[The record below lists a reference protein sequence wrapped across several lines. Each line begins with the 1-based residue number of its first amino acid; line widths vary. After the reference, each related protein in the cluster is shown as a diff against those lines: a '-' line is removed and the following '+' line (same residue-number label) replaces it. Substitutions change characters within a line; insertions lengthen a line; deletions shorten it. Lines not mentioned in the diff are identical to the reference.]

1 MCTADCVSRCGS
13 LAELPR
19 TEASQLVGCFEETC
33 GCTNKWSDVSGNQER
48 TEDQHIAYDAD
59 LMHQYFDLIHNQE
72 RVEYLLLQQNVVE
85 YILNQE
91 NSQLLFLAES
101 DEKVIKKRLNDV
113 DGVK

>member
-59 LMHQYFDLIHNQE
+59 LMHQYLTNEKSID
-72 RVEYLLLQQNVVE
+72 
-85 YILNQE
+85 LNQVHAL
-91 NSQLLFLAES
+91 NAK
-101 DEKVIKKRLNDV
+101 KVLIN
-113 DGVK
+113 